1 MKKRYTKEQTIGFL
15 READGLRP
23 DEHIQAGREASE
35 RKGQSLCH
43 NSVYGMERKTLRF
56 SGMIIKALR
65 QMRHLFEQATLL
77 LMEY

>member
-56 SGMIIKALR
+56 SGSSIKASR
-65 QMRHLFEQATLL
+65 
-77 LMEY
+77 